1 MAAEAGVILCDVT
14 PRDGLQTLP
23 EHWTVAARV
32 ALIDR
37 LSAAG
42 LPRIEAVSFANPAR
56 VPQMAEPEA
65 VLAGIARPPG
75 CAFAGLAM
83 NARGVE
89 RALAAPLD
97 EVRFVIVATETL
109 SQRNQSAGVAETVA
123 AFRAAAPSVRAAGRR
138 LTAVVAV
145 AFGCPF
151 EGEVPPARVAAL
163 AAEAVAAGADEVILA
178 DTIGVGVPAQARDL
192 GARLGPVLGGRVWG
206 VHLHNTRNTGLATA
220 LAAIEAG
227 ARVVDA
233 ATGGIGG
240 CPFATGATGNIA
252 TEDLVWMLHRSGIGT
267 GVDMAALMALSAA
280 LRAQVPG
287 AHTGQVV
294 RAGDW
299 PQDRA
304 RAASARASPPC
315 PTPAPP
321 APRPTPPG

>member
-1 MAAEAGVILCDVT
+1 MAAEAPRPAPAVVLCDVT

-23 EHWTVAARV
+23 EAWTVAARI

-37 LSAAG
+37 LAAAG
-42 LPRIEAVSFANPAR
+42 LPRIEAVSFASPAR

-65 VLAGIARPPG
+65 VLAGIARRPG
-75 CAFAGLAM
+75 CTVAGLAV

-89 RALAAPLD
+89 RALACPLD
-97 EVRFVIVATETL
+97 EVRIVIVASESL
-109 SQRNQSAGVAETVA
+109 SQRNQGASIAEALA
-123 AFRAAAPSVRAAGRR
+123 AFRAAAPGVRAAGRR
-138 LTAVVAV
+138 LTAVIAA

-151 EGEVPPARVAAL
+151 EGEVL
-163 AAEAVAAGADEVILA
+163 ADEADEVILA

-192 GARLGPVLGGRVWG
+192 GARLAPFLGGRVWG

-240 CPFATGATGNIA
+240 CPFVPGATGNIA
-252 TEDLVWMLHRSGIGT
+252 TEDLAWMLHRSGIAT
-267 GVDMAALMALSAA
+267 GVDMTALLALSAA

-294 RAGDW
+294 RAGPW
-299 PQDRA
+299 PRDAA
-304 RAASARASPPC
+304 RAA
-315 PTPAPP
+315 
-321 APRPTPPG
+321 